1 MKVSSINDL
10 SKKVFSG
17 CSYRTN
23 KLVPLSGSQ
32 TQTLSNTGTVNVQ
45 FEIPTQVVNL
55 SKSRIAFDMLIPAQ
69 GASNSA
75 WVHAD
80 PLSLFS
86 RIQLLTRG
94 GVSIMDITDCNKYG
108 AIVQPITTPMTE
120 LIQRSCGGTSARS
133 VVGTDN
139 TTGLSVYNPI
149 QGIQCSGLNA
159 AANTTTSYRP
169 SGPAGAVVAS
179 SQLPIL
185 EMRYLF
191 NSTALN
197 SAVSLSYQIA
207 LENLEH
213 TILSIN
219 KNLYFGENLI
229 LSITFNPLNSF
240 AWYST
245 SVTDP
250 NSAGATALTGTTTV
264 SNLSLY
270 LKVEQNPAII
280 RGFQEKLMSPE
291 GLTVI
296 CPYVYTSKVNT
307 GPSSTTCALNFRLN
321 RGYGQRL
328 LRVYT
333 TLFNNSETFALA
345 LDRCNE
351 YNSGVTGPAKL
362 NNYRTL
368 LNSVQLQDYQ
378 IDCTRGEDWL
388 VNSDIIEGSAVSSV
402 DQYKYQFV
410 HIDDF
415 SGKQSILEEG
425 NLVNDS
431 DICGRDL
438 SEEQL
443 YTFVGNTVSAQYNLF
458 AVVVVQRELVI
469 RQGMIQWV

>member
-55 SKSRIAFDMLIPAQ
+55 SKSRIAFDLLIPAQ
-69 GASNSA
+69 GAGLAS
-75 WVHAD
+75 WIHAD

-94 GVSIMDITDCNKYG
+94 GTSIMDITDCNKYS
-108 AIVQPITTPMTE
+108 AVVQPITTPMTE
-120 LIQRSCGGTSARS
+120 IVQRSGGGVSARTVAS
-133 VVGTDN
+133 GD
-139 TTGLSVYNPI
+139 TTTAVSVYQLI
-149 QGIQCSGLNA
+149 QGIQCSGVT
-159 AANTTTSYRP
+159 NTSNYRP
-169 SGPAGAVVAS
+169 SSSSGAVTET
-179 SQLPIL
+179 SQISIL
-185 EMRYLF
+185 EQRYLF
-191 NSTALN
+191 GSSVLN
-197 SAVSLSYQIA
+197 TNLALSYQIA

-213 TILSIN
+213 TILSVN

-240 AWYST
+240 AWYSS
-245 SVTDP
+245 SVSDP
-250 NSAGATALTGTTTV
+250 NGTAVVALAGSTNVL
-264 SNLSLY
+264 NLSLY

-280 RGFQEKLMSPE
+280 RGFQEKLTSAE
-291 GLTVI
+291 GLSIT

-307 GPSSTTCALNFRLN
+307 GPSSTTCSLNFRLN

-328 LRVYT
+328 LRVYS
-333 TLFNNSETFALA
+333 TLFNNSETFSLA

-351 YNSGVTGPAKL
+351 YNGSSGPAKL

-378 IDCTRGEDWL
+378 IDCTRSEDWL
-388 VNSDIIEGSAVSSV
+388 INSDLIEGSSISSV

-415 SGKQSILEEG
+415 SGKQSILEDD
-425 NLVNDS
+425 NMVNDT

-443 YTFVGNTVSAQYNLF
+443 FTFVGNTVSAQYNLF